1 MQKKEKERKSIFP
14 KRFLLVSE
22 HCWISNLLQH
32 SEFEFKINL
41 IFQSPRNGEDLS
53 DGEQENETGIRESSP
68 EGSVT
73 GQVRVK
79 VSFLKLFKKYLK
91 TYLLI

>member
-1 MQKKEKERKSIFP
+1 
-14 KRFLLVSE
+14 LLVSE